1 MDFKEYNQIVDR
13 FVPTSE
19 LEERTLQKMNQKRKN
34 RPVELV
40 WKYAA
45 VVFCLLLFAPASV
58 IAKDTLFSDLRG
70 DELAL
75 SSTYEGAG
83 VVSVY
88 VENKSDKELE
98 FQPKIKLMQWTTGE
112 AVEPLSENI
121 SFSNTKISAHSSGV
135 MTIDL
140 SKAYDIASLEEP
152 LTEDWYYLVLTN
164 ENFIFGQDW
173 MCSIDFAGQEEI
185 AVEPESEEPVRVDA
199 IAVQNVKEELRF
211 YFENPSWD
219 TEDRR
224 ALDAEYVKAYE
235 TLLAEFEGN
244 VISSV
249 SPVLPGNKIS
259 LEKPSFSVKDLE
271 GQSDL
276 ISGRHWTTRDVNFK
290 LLGRE
295 DEYALKLSVGLPI
308 EKYDGEAD
316 MPLFYI
322 MAYEKE
328 DIEKEE
334 NYVFLCGQLLTVAEM
349 EQYKVLEDEQLVFYE
364 ISGLLYSD
372 LEAYV
377 QSFVE
382 HRGDVR
388 YDEYVWEQILTFYS
402 YYKENLKDLI
412 YYK

>member
-121 SFSNTKISAHSSGV
+121 SFSNTKIAAHSSGV

-152 LTEDWYYLVLTN
+152 LTEDWYYFVLTN

-173 MCSIDFAGQEEI
+173 MCSIDFAGQEET

-211 YFENPSWD
+211 YFENPSWG

-259 LEKPSFSVKDLE
+259 LEKPYFSVKDLE

-295 DEYALKLSVGLPI
+295 DEYALGLSVGLPI
-308 EKYDGEAD
+308 EKYDAEAD
-316 MPLFYI
+316 IPLFYI

-328 DIEKEE
+328 DIEKED

-388 YDEYVWEQILTFYS
+388 YDEHVWEQILTFYS